1 MKAELIT
8 TINILFILILFVR
21 IVAYAITYFKS
32 NVRRFNY
39 NFVKKIYSNFLEFS
53 KILMRKEY
61 VSYEKYD
68 VWRYCVR
75 F

>member
-8 TINILFILILFVR
+8 TINILFILIFFIR